1 MSRRSFDVDPQRNG
15 DRVKNQS
22 LRRQASWVLRPL
34 SGASAAGRRAEA
46 LPQGQVESG
55 MEEVDAITNIRLSLR
70 GTAGRSEGGT
80 ARRAAAPN
88 RFEASMTVGS
98 SPALQRPLAQ
108 QGDGALGLGVVRAD
122 LMGIEVPETADRT
135 ETSRT
140 GEERSAISGHAN
152 SVTLAFCRESSVRCR
167 AGGPTIAQGETT
179 ASVLSLSVVAS
190 ADVGLDIVRSCE
202 RAIPLSRV
210 FLPLAAIGLPR
221 SVADNAPF
229 VTLRGTRS
237 VPRAA

>member
-1 MSRRSFDVDPQRNG
+1 MSRRSFDVDPQGNG

-46 LPQGQVESG
+46 VPQVQVELG
-55 MEEVDAITNIRLSLR
+55 MEEVDAITSIRLSLR
-70 GTAGRSEGGT
+70 GTAGGSEGGT
-80 ARRAAAPN
+80 ARRAVAPN
-88 RFEASMTVGS
+88 RFEASPTIGS
-98 SPALQRPLAQ
+98 SPDLHRPLAPE
-108 QGDGALGLGVVRAD
+108 GDGALGLGIVRAD

-140 GEERSAISGHAN
+140 GEKRSAISGRAN
-152 SVTLAFCRESSVRCR
+152 SVTLAFGRESSVRCR

-179 ASVLSLSVVAS
+179 ASVLSLSVAAS

-202 RAIPLSRV
+202 RAIPSSCVVLPRV
-210 FLPLAAIGLPR
+210 AIGLPH
-221 SVADNAPF
+221 SGMDNAPF
-229 VTLRGTRS
+229 VTLRVPRS